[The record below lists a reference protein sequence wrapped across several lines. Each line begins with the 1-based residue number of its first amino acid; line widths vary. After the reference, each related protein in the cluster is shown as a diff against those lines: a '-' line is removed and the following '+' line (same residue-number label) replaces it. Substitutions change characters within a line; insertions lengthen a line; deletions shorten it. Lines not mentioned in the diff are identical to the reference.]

1 MNDDDNKHM
10 AEVRIT
16 WDHEKDAYM
25 LDDQIMIPADWFEQV
40 FGFEPKEGDYE
51 VEFTLNREIK
61 GDVFDDCGRVCDEV

>member
-16 WDHEKDAYM
+16 WEPERHTYWIDG
-25 LDDQIMIPADWFEQV
+25 LVMIPEIMFEKI

-51 VEFTLNREIK
+51 VEFTLNHEIK
-61 GDVFDDCGRVCDEV
+61 GDIFDDCGRVVD